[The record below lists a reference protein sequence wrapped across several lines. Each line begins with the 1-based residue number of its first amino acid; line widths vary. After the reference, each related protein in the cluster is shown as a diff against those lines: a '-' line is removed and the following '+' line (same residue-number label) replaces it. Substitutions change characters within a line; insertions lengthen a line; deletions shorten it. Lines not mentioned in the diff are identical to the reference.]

1 MEKPPQ
7 NNFLAEKY
15 NDLNTSKEVERA
27 ISEKE
32 KVEKVPQKKDAR
44 IGAYMERLEKV
55 IYRDPEGKG
64 DLTGGERLESMIM
77 KDFVLDIKD
86 EVVLAK
92 LARSLYESE
101 KKIAIERG
109 QTNQVQ
115 ELEAKDSEL
124 LEKYKKSIIEKHEI
138 QKETLNSWFNY
149 FNAND
154 AEYPIWFRYFVF
166 RSLKTMGQFNR
177 DNATYAKRTQDTIAP
192 FPEMNAEALAFV
204 YTAINKQLEIEEI
217 PKDGRDKKEIQTEK
231 DRIKKEYLKD
241 IPLDDTRREQ
251 LEQELLKRLEG
262 KDFAKI
268 YAFAQVEAAGSMSR
282 ESLKGEW
289 IKYPKDSN
297 YRILEK
303 GLKGKGTGWCT
314 AEGSAK
320 GQLEQGDFYVYYT
333 LNKQGEPT
341 EPRIAIRMANDSVA
355 EIRGVN
361 PRQEL
366 EPELVETA
374 KEKYKDL
381 PGAEKYEKADKDMR
395 TMTSIYNKAFKVN
408 PETKEKIYLNPN
420 LSREELV
427 FLYEINS
434 TIQSFGY
441 DKDPRVKELRD
452 KREVLQDAP
461 VVFGCKLE
469 EIAFDLEDINENTKA
484 YIGEWNPKVF
494 NHLPKNI
501 THLYEEFPNKKI
513 LRREL
518 ELNPKTGEQYK
529 NEIVT
534 GGMQIYSEAEFMLNK
549 MKTLDK
555 KEKLNVVS
563 FSVEQLGFPNGA
575 TLQQIYD
582 KAKELGLELCPPQVG
597 PELRLAYRDQ
607 PSDEYLRVAMDSIN
621 DSDGLPRLFYVLRH
635 DDGGEWL
642 YGNHGH
648 LDDEWLPHDRFVFVS
663 RKS

>member
-154 AEYPIWFRYFVF
+154 AEYPVWFRYFVF

-177 DNATYAKRTQDTIAP
+177 DNAIYAKRTQDTIAP

-217 PKDGRDKKEIQTEK
+217 SKSGKDKEEAKKEKEKIKTEYVK
-231 DRIKKEYLKD
+231 DV
-241 IPLDDTRREQ
+241 PLDDTRREK

-333 LNKQGEPT
+333 LNKTGEPT

-381 PGAEKYEKADKDMR
+381 PGAEKYEKADSDMR
-395 TMTSIYNKAFKVN
+395 MMTSIYNKAFKVN

-461 VVFGCKLE
+461 VVFDCKQE
-469 EIAFDLEDINENTKA
+469 EIAYGLDEVNENTKA
-484 YIGEWNPKVF
+484 YIGEWNPEVHNK
-494 NHLPKNI
+494 LSKNI
-501 THLYEEFPNKKI
+501 TYLYEEFPNKKI

-607 PSDEYLRVAMDSIN
+607 PSDEYLRIAMDSVN
-621 DSDGLPRLFYVLRH
+621 GSGGSPGLFSVDRD
-635 DDGGEWL
+635 DDGVEWL
-642 YGNHGH
+642 HYDGD
-648 LDDEWLPHDRFVFVS
+648 LVSKWLPSDRFVFVS